1 MVFLLGHH
9 THERKTSYL
18 LFPYEGDRVDAGVEV
33 ELAEQVTTNTAI
45 IYFSNIYKIAMREG
59 AIRTLDD
66 DDLEFVYLLR
76 SLGVQRNVAKV
87 IIYLAAVGE
96 AKSREI
102 EHGCDL
108 RQPEIS
114 IAMRELRR
122 KNWIS
127 EREVKTEG
135 KGRPSKVYV
144 LTTPVDEI
152 IKSIEDEKL
161 KVTDEAMESIQKLRD
176 LAAVGSKVSE

>member
-1 MVFLLGHH
+1 
-9 THERKTSYL
+9 
-18 LFPYEGDRVDAGVEV
+18 
-33 ELAEQVTTNTAI
+33 
-45 IYFSNIYKIAMREG
+45 MREG

-66 DDLEFVYLLR
+66 DELEFVLLLR
-76 SLGVQRNVAKV
+76 SLGVHRNVAKV
-87 IIYLAAVGE
+87 ITYLAAVGE

-102 EHGCDL
+102 EHGCNMS
-108 RQPEIS
+108 QPEIS

-144 LTTPVDEI
+144 LTTPADEI
-152 IKSIEDEKL
+152 IKSIEEERRKKSDES
-161 KVTDEAMESIQKLRD
+161 MESILKLRD
-176 LAAVGSKVSE
+176 LTAALSKVSE

>member
-1 MVFLLGHH
+1 
-9 THERKTSYL
+9 
-18 LFPYEGDRVDAGVEV
+18 
-33 ELAEQVTTNTAI
+33 
-45 IYFSNIYKIAMREG
+45 MREG

-66 DDLEFVYLLR
+66 DELEFVYLLR

-87 IIYLAAVGE
+87 ITYLAAAGE
-96 AKSREI
+96 STSREI
-102 EHGCDL
+102 ERGCDM

-127 EREVKTEG
+127 EQEVKGEG

-144 LTTPVDEI
+144 LTTPADEI
-152 IKSIEDEKL
+152 IKSIEDERRKES
-161 KVTDEAMESIQKLRD
+161 DEAMESIQKLRD
-176 LAAVGSKVSE
+176 LAAIES

>member
-1 MVFLLGHH
+1 MW
-9 THERKTSYL
+9 R
-18 LFPYEGDRVDAGVEV
+18 R
-33 ELAEQVTTNTAI
+33 LAKQVTANTAI
-45 IYFSNIYKIAMREG
+45 IYICDIYKIAMREG

-66 DDLEFVYLLR
+66 DDLEFVHLLHG
-76 SLGVQRNVAKV
+76 LGVNRNVAKV
-87 IIYLAAVGE
+87 MTYLAAAGE
-96 AKSREI
+96 STSREI
-102 EHGCDL
+102 ERGCAM

-127 EREVKTEG
+127 EQEVKGEG

-152 IKSIEDEKL
+152 IKSIEEERRKKSDES
-161 KVTDEAMESIQKLRD
+161 MESIQKLRD
-176 LAAVGSKVSE
+176 LASAGSKVGE